1 MGQYNQCQS
10 ALWDFYK
17 SGVYFTKE
25 SMNKYIGYQLL
36 SLILELKD
44 QQFEHMLV
52 RLDAEQLESAYVQ
65 SVLKLRRVLRLGN
78 YAEFF
83 QFYRSQDITTR
94 SLIDQY
100 IDKIRAMCLAML
112 CKTFG

>member
-10 ALWDFYK
+10 ALWDFYR

-25 SMNKYIGYQLL
+25 SMSKYIGFQLL

-52 RLDAEQLESAYVQ
+52 SLGAEQLESAYVQ
-65 SVLKLRRVLRLGN
+65 NVLR
-78 YAEFF
+78 
-83 QFYRSQDITTR
+83 
-94 SLIDQY
+94 
-100 IDKIRAMCLAML
+100 
-112 CKTFG
+112 